1 MNYNRAK
8 GVYANL
14 EIDLGGEQLRSIS
27 AYRDS
32 LSYNSVDLDATPADV
47 IAFTT
52 IYRQKQYSEE
62 LQLSGNTGNLDW
74 IVGAFYFKESGTE
87 QSDNFTLINSVAGDL
102 APISRS
108 LADFKATSTA
118 LFAQAKD
125 RKSRVGKEWVRTC
138 STGWESV
145 H

>member
-1 MNYNRAK
+1 MRISDWSSD
-8 GVYANL
+8 VCSS
-14 EIDLGGEQLRSIS
+14 DLLRSIS

-47 IAFTT
+47 IAFTP

-102 APISRS
+102 APPSRS
-108 LADFKATSTA
+108 LADSKATSQA
-118 LFAQAKD
+118 LFA
-125 RKSRVGKEWVRTC
+125 KEKIVRT
-138 STGWESV
+138 SGRESV
-145 H
+145 CQYV

>member
-1 MNYNRAK
+1 MRISDWSSD
-8 GVYANL
+8 VCSS
-14 EIDLGGEQLRSIS
+14 DLLRSIS

-102 APISRS
+102 AATSRS
-108 LADFKATSTA
+108 LADFKPTSQA
-118 LFAQAKD
+118 L
-125 RKSRVGKEWVRTC
+125 RSEERRVGKGGVRT
-138 STGWESV
+138 WRYRW
-145 H
+145 

>member
-1 MNYNRAK
+1 MTHPFPTR
-8 GVYANL
+8 
-14 EIDLGGEQLRSIS
+14 RSS
-27 AYRDS
+27 C
-32 LSYNSVDLDATPADV
+32 L
-47 IAFTT
+47 
-52 IYRQKQYSEE
+52 YRQKQYSEE

-102 APISRS
+102 APTSRS
-108 LADFKATSTA
+108 LADFKATSKA
-118 LFAQAKD
+118 LFAQASSEE
-125 RKSRVGKEWVRTC
+125 SRVGKEWVRTC

>member
-1 MNYNRAK
+1 MNYNGAK

-14 EIDLGGEQLRSIS
+14 EIDLGGVQLRSIS

-32 LSYNSVDLDATPADV
+32 LAYNSVDLDATPADV

-52 IYRQKQYSEE
+52 IYQQKQYSEE

-87 QSDNFTLINSVAGDL
+87 QIGR
-102 APISRS
+102 APCRE
-108 LADFKATSTA
+108 
-118 LFAQAKD
+118 
-125 RKSRVGKEWVRTC
+125 RVCQYV
-138 STGWESV
+138 
-145 H
+145 